1 VSQTD
6 GRMREMWRAAV
17 LRYLS
22 GRGPRPTPGRRP
34 WLRPT
39 RMPDT
44 PPTSEGLDLTAIK
57 DAVAAATP
65 MKWMG
70 RPDGDVMTEAVTSI
84 GDGYQPLPM
93 LIATLGNRDDDWTA
107 DAHLIGHAP
116 EWLTL
121 LCDEVER
128 LSERDKV
135 IRQYAEGDEAC
146 PS

>member
-1 VSQTD
+1 
-6 GRMREMWRAAV
+6 
-17 LRYLS
+17 
-22 GRGPRPTPGRRP
+22 
-34 WLRPT
+34 
-39 RMPDT
+39 MPDT

-128 LSERDKV
+128 LR
-135 IRQYAEGDEAC
+135 RMQEAC
-146 PS
+146 RHAKQTLADGVLTCILCHATEADPFRRSALATLTDSREGET